1 MRKKQLLCY
10 VALVALTA
18 VKVVGANPFLP
29 GVVAILGSEALPAPL
44 LFLSMGLGLSM
55 FVPYVVGV
63 KYLAIG
69 GAILMGEFLIRRNR
83 GAVSTPVCGILA
95 GVCVTLVGMAGEWFH
110 ISRYG
115 ACVIGLEAAF
125 TMGTVFCF
133 KELAHGMLTDRRSL
147 FTTCR
152 VAPAPKDGRLK
163 GYVRAVEKMADS
175 LHPATKTCLASCSEL
190 EKEGTTVVQEG
201 LRAIAGALNQCLKE
215 REFSCPDK
223 AGEIRRLEFLL
234 WEKGVKSSRYSYL
247 EDEEGRGMLLLY
259 AGAKKPNQI
268 SKKAVA
274 RMAQQV
280 FGTSFLVAEE
290 GEPYLT
296 DKEQELLLRERG
308 RFTVRFFAEGESKE
322 YSEPCG
328 DNFSVLRRED
338 GKTFVMLSDGLGSGQ
353 TACRQSERVLELIEE
368 LLSAGFSAADA
379 LNMSNGCLAGQ
390 SEEGF
395 LATVDLCEIDE
406 FTGEA
411 LFYKMGAPASFVIH
425 KNQVDKIDQP
435 EERALP
441 AGAFAQSP
449 GVPAAKKLYH
459 GDYLIMASDGVLDAL
474 AGDDPEEAMR
484 QLLIMLP
491 KGNPGAMAEQILKI
505 VKETKGE
512 RADDCM
518 VLVAGIRER

>member
-10 VALVALTA
+10 AAVVAVTA
-18 VKVVGANPFLP
+18 VKVVGENPFLP
-29 GVVAILGSEALPAPL
+29 GVVAILGSEAVSAPL
-44 LFLSMGLGLSM
+44 LFLSMGLGLGI
-55 FVPYVVGV
+55 FVPYVTGV

-69 GAILMGEFLIRRNR
+69 SAILLGETLIKRRQ
-83 GAVSTPVCGILA
+83 GAVSTAVCGILA
-95 GVCVTLVGMAGEWFH
+95 GICVAAVGMAGEWFQ

-133 KELAHGMLTDRRSL
+133 KELVHRVLTDRQSL
-147 FTTCR
+147 FTTCKVR
-152 VAPAPKDGRLK
+152 PAPGDGRLK

-175 LHPATKTCLASCSEL
+175 LHPAAKACFAPCGTP
-190 EKEGTTVVQEG
+190 EKEGAAVVQEG
-201 LRAIAGALNQCLKE
+201 LRAIAGALNECLKE
-215 REFSCPDK
+215 REFSCPEK
-223 AGEIRRLEFLL
+223 SAQIRRLEYLL
-234 WEKGVKSSRYSYL
+234 WEKGIKSSRYSYL
-247 EDEEGRGMLLLY
+247 EDEDGRGMLLFY
-259 AGAKKPNQI
+259 ARAKRPGQI

-280 FGTSFLVAEE
+280 FGTSFLVSEE
-290 GEPYLT
+290 GEPYLS
-296 DKEQELLLRERG
+296 DKDQELLLRERG

-322 YSEPCG
+322 QAEPCG

-338 GKTFVMLSDGLGSGQ
+338 GKTYVMLSDGLGSGQ

-368 LLSAGFSAADA
+368 LLNAGFPAADA
-379 LNMSNGCLAGQ
+379 LSMSNGCLAGQ

-411 LFYKMGAPASFVIH
+411 RFYKMGAPDSFVIH
-425 KNQVDKIDQP
+425 KNQVEQIGQT
-435 EERALP
+435 EEKALP
-441 AGAFAQSP
+441 AGAFVQSP
-449 GVPAAKKLYH
+449 GVPGVKKLYH
-459 GDYLIMASDGVLDAL
+459 GDYLVMVSDGVLDAFP
-474 AGDDPEEAMR
+474 GDNPEEALR
-484 QLLIMLP
+484 QVLLMLP

-505 VKETKGE
+505 VKETRGE